1 MADVEIDYVAALGAS
16 EKLSSAGTVVSVG
29 VAYIQGE
36 STGVENPAGR
46 VSLRL
51 ELQSRLTE
59 LRTRAQER
67 ASDSVALSD
76 RLNSLRAEFGSLDAG
91 MAAGDGS

>member
-36 STGVENPAGR
+36 STGVENPQDECHCA
-46 VSLRL
+46 LNC
-51 ELQSRLTE
+51 
-59 LRTRAQER
+59 RA
-67 ASDSVALSD
+67 D
-76 RLNSLRAEFGSLDAG
+76 
-91 MAAGDGS
+91 